1 MREKSN
7 WSCEDIELMQSKLMS
22 GGGDPAIP
30 GCVLKHD
37 RLTLVLQK
45 TFFLGLVAAGVY
57 RAAGV
62 CRGLEV

>member
-7 WSCEDIELMQSKLMS
+7 WSSKLMS

-37 RLTLVLQK
+37 RLTLVLHK
-45 TFFLGLVAAGVY
+45 LLFFLGLIAAGVY

-62 CRGLEV
+62 CGGLEV